1 MWKKYKKTI
10 IIGVIV
16 LGVLVAGAILYRK
29 KQQKADGTATKK
41 EKEEL
46 ETSISQ
52 LDESEARTDSD
63 KASVQRSLSM
73 VGS

>member
-16 LGVLVAGAILYRK
+16 LGLLIASAIVYRK
-29 KQQKADGTATKK
+29 KQKKADGIVTKK
-41 EKEEL
+41 EGEEL

-63 KASVQRSLSM
+63 KANVQRAVNM
-73 VGS
+73 VGG